1 MPLRLRNITFDR
13 AHPTELARWWTVVT
27 GWDEDPGNP
36 NLPEDD
42 EAALVAPDR
51 SLNLLFVKVPEAKN
65 VKNRVHLDLQATD
78 STRDDEVVRLVALGA
93 TVVADRRRP
102 DGAGWVVMADPE
114 GQRVLRRAQPR
125 GAGGSANSAELGRS
139 PNLASAG

>member
-1 MPLRLRNITFDR
+1 VPLRLRNITFDC
-13 AHPTELARWWTVVT
+13 AHPTELARWWTRVT
-27 GWDEDPGNP
+27 GWEEDPGNP

-51 SLNLLFVKVPEAKN
+51 SLNLLFVKVPEAKD

-114 GQRVLRRAQPR
+114 GNEFCV
-125 GAGGSANSAELGRS
+125 ERS
-139 PNLASAG
+139 PEERAAAPTPPS